1 MSLRIPSIFVLTWL
15 VAVFLCGIQR
25 AAGESPVAFEYK
37 GLPGQM
43 TIEQAKDYGGH
54 SLACETDTIAPA
66 LGHCHDHSTTY
77 MGKPAI
83 LKLEFIDGNLAMLTC
98 CCRRITSAKSAATSS
113 SATASRAGTGPKP
126 TDRNPTS
133 TWSGRSPMAS

>member
-15 VAVFLCGIQR
+15 VAVFLCGIQL

-66 LGHCHDHSTTY
+66 SQTRMSGTVQFSVSGEAEGRIQACHC
-77 MGKPAI
+77 
-83 LKLEFIDGNLAMLTC
+83 
-98 CCRRITSAKSAATSS
+98 
-113 SATASRAGTGPKP
+113 ASHQF
-126 TDRNPTS
+126 S
-133 TWSGRSPMAS
+133 C